1 MADEGPSTSPSPEVA
16 WPTHVMIPGAGHALP
31 PLDPDLPGP
40 SLHRFRRPFDATR
53 PGSNRI
59 ADGRY
64 LQRFFSRL
72 RDLRDPQRVA
82 RRPFWT
88 PPDPHA
94 HRDLMV
100 GLHRSHRAGEQR
112 PGTLDHPVPVRC
124 RGGRRASEQLV
135 CHRPLVPL
143 RGASSGSSGRLDG
156 QRIGRRDCTPD
167 RGALAASV
175 RLAQCL
181 CHLRGHRSVLGNR
194 VVPVVPRSA
203 RAEAR
208 GE

>member
-16 WPTHVMIPGAGHALP
+16 WPTRVRYRVLGMLFLLSILTFLDRVCIGSAAPLMRRDLDLTALQM
-31 PLDPDLPGP
+31 GGIF
-40 SLHRFRRPFDATR
+40 SA
-53 PGSNRI
+53 
-59 ADGRY
+59 
-64 LQRFFSRL
+64 FFSLTGSSRSPAGGSATVL
-72 RDLRDPQRVA
+72 A
-82 RRPFWT
+82 
-88 PPDPHA
+88 PDPHA

-100 GLHRSHRAGEQR
+100 GLHRSHRAGEQL
-112 PGTLDHPVPVRC
+112 PGTLDHQIPVRC